1 MNEKQVREK
10 AVKNNTQTF
19 VSLAVFDE
27 YEHETEWH
35 GL

>member
-1 MNEKQVREK
+1 MKNKFGKK

-19 VSLAVFDE
+19 VSLAVYDE